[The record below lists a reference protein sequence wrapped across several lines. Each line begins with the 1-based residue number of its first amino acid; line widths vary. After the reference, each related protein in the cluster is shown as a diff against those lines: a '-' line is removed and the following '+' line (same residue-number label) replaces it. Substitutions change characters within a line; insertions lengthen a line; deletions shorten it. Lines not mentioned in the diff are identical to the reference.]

1 MVDDRLIVITGA
13 AGHVG
18 GRLLKHLC
26 TTSQHRV
33 RPHFR
38 STLAL
43 PDWVTNCSPTYG
55 DLRDSST
62 REQVLGDADVVVHLA
77 TRGYSTSE
85 PPSLDELND
94 EYATT
99 TAMVRSA
106 ANHKVSRF
114 VFVSSVHVLGDALID
129 EVTDST
135 TPLPVTDY
143 GRLRLQIEH
152 EVLMQSRASQMTGI
166 VLRMT
171 NTFGAPAIAQPATW
185 DLLVHDL
192 CRQAVMSNRLLLH
205 TNGTGYRN
213 LLALGDAVRAITRI
227 ALQDLPNGTYLLAGP
242 RTFQLRELAEVV
254 KTRAEQLLKKTLTVE
269 VNQADMSSHH
279 PFTIRTSVLEELGV
293 SLNESFVEE
302 LDELLH
308 LAHVEFQGNSL

>member
-1 MVDDRLIVITGA
+1 VVDDRLIVITGA

-18 GRLLKHLC
+18 GRLLKNLC
-26 TTSQHRV
+26 TTTQHHV

-38 STLAL
+38 STRAL
-43 PDWVTNCSPTYG
+43 PDWLARCSPTFG
-55 DLRDSST
+55 DLQDSST
-62 REQVLGDADVVVHLA
+62 RKQVLSDADVVVHLA
-77 TRGYSTSE
+77 TRGYSTSQ

-94 EYATT
+94 EFATT
-99 TAMVRSA
+99 AAMVREA

-129 EVTDST
+129 EVADST

-152 EVLMQSRASQMTGI
+152 EVLMRSRASQMTGI
-166 VLRMT
+166 VLRMS
-171 NTFGAPAIAQPATW
+171 NTFGAPAIARPATW

-213 LLALGDAVRAITRI
+213 LLALGDAVGAITRI
-227 ALQDLPNGTYLLAGP
+227 ALQDLPTGTYLLAGP
-242 RTFQLRELAEVV
+242 RTFQLRELVEIV
-254 KTRAEQLLKKTLTVE
+254 KIRAEHVLKKTLTVE

-279 PFTIRTSVLEELGV
+279 PFTIKTLALEELGV
-293 SLNESFVEE
+293 SLNDSFVEE

-308 LAHVEFQGNSL
+308 LAQVEFQRNSL

>member
-43 PDWVTNCSPTYG
+43 PDWATNCSPTFG

-85 PPSLDELND
+85 PPTLDELND

-106 ANHKVSRF
+106 ARGNRAAF
-114 VFVSSVHVLGDALID
+114 DRQTREMLGEDA
-129 EVTDST
+129 
-135 TPLPVTDY
+135 
-143 GRLRLQIEH
+143 
-152 EVLMQSRASQMTGI
+152 
-166 VLRMT
+166 
-171 NTFGAPAIAQPATW
+171 
-185 DLLVHDL
+185 
-192 CRQAVMSNRLLLH
+192 
-205 TNGTGYRN
+205 RN
-213 LLALGDAVRAITRI
+213 LIYNLLWQMGRMVAADA
-227 ALQDLPNGTYLLAGP
+227 
-242 RTFQLRELAEVV
+242 
-254 KTRAEQLLKKTLTVE
+254 
-269 VNQADMSSHH
+269 
-279 PFTIRTSVLEELGV
+279 
-293 SLNESFVEE
+293 
-302 LDELLH
+302 
-308 LAHVEFQGNSL
+308 